1 MALANVISDWTGGKL
16 HFRKRADRAL
26 LFGIGVN
33 GISEGL
39 VVTDTDSQNA
49 TMLAADLAKGMVTHN
64 SKTGAGTLTVDTGVN
79 LDAAFP
85 EWQIGETMRCHYV
98 NRGNQTVTLTAG
110 ASGTTLISAQ
120 TIATLQG
127 RTIFFLKTAAETY
140 SVWGE

>member
-1 MALANVISDWTGGKL
+1 MAFAALKSDWIAGKL
-16 HFRKRADRAL
+16 FWRKKADGAIV
-26 LFGIGVN
+26 FSIGPN

-39 VVTDTDSQNA
+39 VVTDVDSQNA

-64 SKTGAGTLTVDTGVN
+64 SKTGAGTLTVDTGAN

-85 EWQIGETMRCHYV
+85 EWQIGETMRCHYL

-110 ASGTTLISAQ
+110 ASGTTLLSAQ

-140 SVWGE
+140 TVWGE